1 MDDKQQKALES
12 NFRAA
17 GGSPRSSARKP
28 ACQVQQSHKGNRDSL
43 SFQFQDFRE
52 YGYDGANR
60 LQKIKNIVSTSL
72 R

>member
-1 MDDKQQKALES
+1 MRK
-12 NFRAA
+12 N
-17 GGSPRSSARKP
+17 RKP
-28 ACQVQQSHKGNRDSL
+28 DRKPGNRDRGNRDSL